1 MEEELLTLAEAARR
15 AGYRST
21 STLRSA
27 AIAGTLRTR
36 WVSERVRLTTQEW
49 LDAYLAT
56 LRPGRPAKGYHRG
69 QQRTGKDAGETTEKG
84 AAVDMEEAET
94 LSQQT

>member
-1 MEEELLTLAEAARR
+1 MTLAEAARR

-36 WVSERVRLTTQEW
+36 RVSERVRLTTQEW

-56 LRPGRPAKGYHRG
+56 LRPGRPGKGYHRG
-69 QQRTGKDAGETTEKG
+69 QQRTGQEPGGPQSREGVAQ
-84 AAVDMEEAET
+84 MEEAEKP
-94 LSQQT
+94 SQET